1 MTRGSGCD
9 HHSAATAETEAAD
22 HLPGAWPNETSRV
35 FISDASRADAQL
47 QVERWQAWR
56 SFTRS
61 QWFPAPL
68 TADQMQEQVEQDLR
82 HSHPRALD
90 LVVERIEVVRR

>member
-1 MTRGSGCD
+1 VITTPLHQQKQKLRI
-9 HHSAATAETEAAD
+9 TYRV
-22 HLPGAWPNETSRV
+22 LWPNETSRV

-47 QVERWQAWR
+47 
-56 SFTRS
+56 
-61 QWFPAPL
+61 
-68 TADQMQEQVEQDLR
+68 QVEQDLR

>member
-1 MTRGSGCD
+1 MLTDRV
-9 HHSAATAETEAAD
+9 
-22 HLPGAWPNETSRV
+22 LWPNETSRV

-61 QWFPAPL
+61 QWFLAPL
-68 TADQMQEQVEQDLR
+68 TADQMQEQDLR

-90 LVVERIEVVRR
+90 LVVERIEVVCR

>member
-1 MTRGSGCD
+1 MITTPLQQQSQKLRI
-9 HHSAATAETEAAD
+9 TYRV
-22 HLPGAWPNETSRV
+22 LWPNETSRV
-35 FISDASRADAQL
+35 FISDASRTDAQL
-47 QVERWQAWR
+47 RVERWQQAWR

-68 TADQMQEQVEQDLR
+68 TADQMQEQVEQVLR

-90 LVVERIEVVRR
+90 LVVERIEVVQR

>member
-1 MTRGSGCD
+1 MPVG
-9 HHSAATAETEAAD
+9 
-22 HLPGAWPNETSRV
+22 
-35 FISDASRADAQL
+35 Q
-47 QVERWQAWR
+47 
-56 SFTRS
+56 
-61 QWFPAPL
+61 FPAPL

>member
-1 MTRGSGCD
+1 VITTPLHQQKQKLRI
-9 HHSAATAETEAAD
+9 TYRV
-22 HLPGAWPNETSRV
+22 LWPNETSRV

-47 QVERWQAWR
+47 QVERWQTWR

>member
-1 MTRGSGCD
+1 MNQRPILLRKKG
-9 HHSAATAETEAAD
+9 AAPPESFWTQ
-22 HLPGAWPNETSRV
+22 LSRKAPANLALV
-35 FISDASRADAQL
+35 LVDANRPDAQL

-68 TADQMQEQVEQDLR
+68 TANQMQEQLEEDLR
-82 HSHPRALD
+82 HSHPRAID